1 MSMKMNPSDAT
12 SSTLSFGVQST
23 ATLAAKTSI
32 KKEDGESLVV
42 PAVPPAALAD
52 RLIECTF
59 QTLGIAAAI
68 IFGVWSIKA
77 YECSIAANQL
87 ASQANMLA
95 TQASALAY
103 TANQLTLL
111 SFCASNSDVRFK
123 PTCDGVFE
131 FMAATGGRLD
141 VIAAEAGI
149 KAAPAWG
156 SEPTSTS
163 SLTASSSS
171 TPTPIFSTSFP
182 SNSHS
187 SSFLSVPSSAPS
199 FTQSPPLS
207 PSGTTP
213 TTASSFPSSKPLSN
227 SISSSLS
234 ASRFT
239 LSGSFPPA
247 SASAAAA
254 VSSESRLTSARTS
267 SPSFPPT
274 LKPPPPTS
282 TISVASAPHSVR
294 ELPFGAIVGIV
305 VAAVVL
311 AVVVAST
318 MIKRIR
324 SPYPYRGI
332 AIQRV

>member
-12 SSTLSFGVQST
+12 SSTLSFAVQST
-23 ATLAAKTSI
+23 ATLAARTSF
-32 KKEDGESLVV
+32 KKEDGENLVI
-42 PAVPPAALAD
+42 PAVPPAALSH

-103 TANQLTLL
+103 TANQLALL

-131 FMAATGGRLD
+131 FMAATGGQLD

-149 KAAPAWG
+149 KAAPSWG
-156 SEPTSTS
+156 PEPTSTS
-163 SLTASSSS
+163 ALAGSPSS
-171 TPTPIFSTSFP
+171 TPTPIIS
-182 SNSHS
+182 
-187 SSFLSVPSSAPS
+187 
-199 FTQSPPLS
+199 TQSPPLS

-213 TTASSFPSSKPLSN
+213 TAASSFPSSKSLSN
-227 SISSSLS
+227 SISSSSS

-239 LSGSFPPA
+239 LSGSFPAA

-254 VSSESRLTSARTS
+254 ASSESTSRLTSARTS

-282 TISVASAPHSVR
+282 TISVASAPHFVQ